1 MVEIITQTHAHPS
14 AQWLDFVVSSK
25 ARTEIGVEIKRLSGD
40 RERAV
45 KKGREV
51 LAQAFSE
58 KGIVM
63 DPECRDLKKYVDF
76 TLDSK
81 KLEELLY
88 QVGQGIRKPSSFLPY
103 TKPTKSV
110 SIISQKVIPETPHTL
125 IIGGERKMP
134 YILAQCCTPHFPAEV
149 VAVMRS

>member
-1 MVEIITQTHAHPS
+1 MVEIVTQTNAHPS

-45 KKGREV
+45 KKGKEN
-51 LAQAFSE
+51 LLITFAE
-58 KGIVM
+58 KGIPI

-88 QVGQGIRKPSSFLPY
+88 QVGQ
-103 TKPTKSV
+103 
-110 SIISQKVIPETPHTL
+110 
-125 IIGGERKMP
+125 
-134 YILAQCCTPHFPAEV
+134 
-149 VAVMRS
+149 